1 MRIVIYYFMCRDKK
15 KTPYGVV
22 IYILLLAYLVERAIF
37 VLCQLQL
44 SYLFL
49 AVGFIPPFGAQN
61 LTPGTFPF
69 PALFLDVGFI
79 RPFGALKP
87 YTRN

>member
-49 AVGFIPPFGAQN
+49 AVGFIPPLRGFKILRQE
-61 LTPGTFPF
+61 
-69 PALFLDVGFI
+69 LFLFLLCSWMWV
-79 RPFGALKP
+79 L
-87 YTRN
+87 YTPSGL